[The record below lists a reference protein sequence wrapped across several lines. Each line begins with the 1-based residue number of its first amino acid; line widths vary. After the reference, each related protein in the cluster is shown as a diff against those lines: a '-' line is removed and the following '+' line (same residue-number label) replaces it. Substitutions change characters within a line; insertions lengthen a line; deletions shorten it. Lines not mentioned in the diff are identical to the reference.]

1 VIVASNTHILIR
13 AGAVLDAVNTCGVND
28 TLWLRPDHSIAAIG
42 PYESIH
48 NQIYKNLT
56 PTQRASIKIIDRPDS
71 LIIPFL
77 INTHTHLDLTHLGP
91 LPYNGDFIS
100 WVDRI
105 RDGRYY
111 DEIGIRN
118 STNLGIQLSRKGGTA
133 AVGDIAGTFSTIPF
147 QTLAASNL
155 KGTSYIELFGQG
167 IIQKN
172 AIKRM
177 NEIVQTY
184 HNQSTKNVKL
194 GLQPHAPYS
203 AGLDLFLAA
212 VQTAQKF
219 NLPLATHLAE
229 TQAEIEFTK
238 FATGPQADLIKRLG
252 KWDDSITPTGLHS
265 VDHLEQIM
273 KESQS
278 LKHGWTL
285 AHLNY
290 VNDNHIAKLA
300 SWNAT
305 VIYCPRASAYFH
317 HENHRYRD
325 MIKAGVRVALGTDSI
340 IGLDTP
346 DRISILDEMRFLY
359 QRDRTNPQTL
369 LKMATINGAKALNLN
384 QNLVTFQPT
393 PPENPTPIP
402 GLIALPLNPNLKEN
416 PLTQALNNNTNFE
429 IIHFPP
435 TPQKSPPP
443 IAGR

>member
-1 VIVASNTHILIR
+1 M
-13 AGAVLDAVNTCGVND
+13 VLDAVNNCGVND
-28 TLWLRPDHSIAAIG
+28 TLFLRPDHSIAAVG
-42 PYESIH
+42 SYESIQ
-48 NQIYKNLT
+48 NQISKNLT

-111 DEIGIRN
+111 NEKGIRD
-118 STNLGIQLSRKGGTA
+118 STNLGIELTLKGGTA
-133 AVGDIAGTFSTIPF
+133 AVGDIAGTFSTTPF
-147 QTLAASNL
+147 ETLAASTL
-155 KGTSYIELFGQG
+155 PGISYIELFGQG
-167 IIQKN
+167 VVQKN

-177 NEIVQTY
+177 TRIVEQF
-184 HNQSTKNVKL
+184 HNQQTKKVKL

-203 AGLDLFLAA
+203 AGLDLFHAV
-212 VQTAQKF
+212 VQTAQEF
-219 NLPLATHLAE
+219 NLPLSTHLAE
-229 TQAEIEFTK
+229 TKAEIEFTK
-238 FATGPQADLIKRLG
+238 YATGPQADLIKRLG
-252 KWDDSITPTGLHS
+252 KWDGSITPTGLHP

-305 VIYCPRASAYFH
+305 VVYCPRASAYFN
-317 HENHRYRD
+317 HENHRYLD
-325 MIKAGVRVALGTDSI
+325 MIQRGVRVALGTDSI

-359 QRDRTNPQTL
+359 QRDQTDPNTL

-384 QNLVTFQPT
+384 PHMVSLQPT
-393 PPENPTPIP
+393 EISNPTPIP
-402 GLIALPLNPNLKEN
+402 GLIAIPLAPNSKQP
-416 PLTQALNNNTNFE
+416 PLTQAMQNNKFELINFTSSQ
-429 IIHFPP
+429 P
-435 TPQKSPPP
+435 
-443 IAGR
+443 